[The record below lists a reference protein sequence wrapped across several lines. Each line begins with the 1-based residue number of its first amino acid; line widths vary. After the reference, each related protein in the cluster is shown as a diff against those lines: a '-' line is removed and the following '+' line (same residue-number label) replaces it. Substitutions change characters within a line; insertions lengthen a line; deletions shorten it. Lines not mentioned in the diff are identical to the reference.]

1 MKTLLLF
8 LLSLPLLAQPKI
20 KGQVVRLDPRFDK
33 LVPKDAQIE
42 ELASG
47 FEWAEGPVW
56 VKATATEPG
65 YLLFSDVPKNT
76 VFRWTEADGCKPFL
90 MPSGYTGRGTYS
102 DEPGSNGLTLDA
114 QGRLISCE
122 HGDRRI
128 SAMPLSGVG
137 GKITLA
143 DRYQGK
149 RFNSP
154 NDVVQHTNGSFYF
167 TDPPYG
173 LAKKE
178 NDPSRETTL
187 FGVYRIDPAG
197 TVSLV
202 IGDLTRPNGVAL
214 SPDQKMLY
222 VAQSDMTRPVIMAY
236 PVQKDGSVGAGRL
249 VYDASALMKQGL
261 KGAPDGIKVDSQG
274 NIWSTGPGG
283 VLVLALDPKTGAG
296 TLLGRIDTGEATAN
310 CGWGDDGHTLYL
322 TADGFL
328 CRIKTTAKGAG
339 W

>member
-1 MKTLLLF
+1 MKTLLLV

-33 LVPKDAQIE
+33 LVPKEAVIE
-42 ELASG
+42 ELAAG

-56 VKATATEPG
+56 VKATTTEPG

-76 VFRWTEADGCKPFL
+76 VYRWTEADGCKPFL

-143 DRYQGK
+143 DRYKGK

-154 NDVVQHTNGSFYF
+154 NDVVQHANGSFYF

-178 NDPSRETTL
+178 ADPSRETSVL
-187 FGVYRIDPAG
+187 GVYRIDPAG
-197 TVSLV
+197 VVSLV
-202 IGDLTRPNGVAL
+202 VGDLTRPNGLAF
-214 SPDQKMLY
+214 SPDQKTLY

-274 NIWSTGPGG
+274 NLWSTGPGG
-283 VLVLALDPKTGAG
+283 VLVLALDPKTGMG

-310 CGWGDDGHTLYL
+310 CGWGDDGSTLYL
-322 TADGFL
+322 TADGYL
-328 CRIKTTAKGAG
+328 CRIKTTARGAG